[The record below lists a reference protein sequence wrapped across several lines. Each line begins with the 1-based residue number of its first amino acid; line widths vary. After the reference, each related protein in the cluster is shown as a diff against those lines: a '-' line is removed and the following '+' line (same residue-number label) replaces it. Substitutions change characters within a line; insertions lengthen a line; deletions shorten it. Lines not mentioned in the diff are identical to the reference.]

1 MSITLFGILW
11 LFLLL
16 VLFLKRND
24 EYVLFITLIGM
35 LLQSDDV
42 FTLGPESGMGSQVI
56 TSIFFILY
64 SYTIK
69 IKRTNIKFEYSILYI
84 IYFVIIIYMY
94 MFVKANIVKMYRKK
108 AVTDRP
114 YCLTFYFNICA

>member
-42 FTLGPESGMGSQVI
+42 FTLGPESGMGPQVI

-69 IKRTNIKFEYSILYI
+69 
-84 IYFVIIIYMY
+84 
-94 MFVKANIVKMYRKK
+94 
-108 AVTDRP
+108 
-114 YCLTFYFNICA
+114 

>member
-1 MSITLFGILW
+1 
-11 LFLLL
+11 
-16 VLFLKRND
+16 
-24 EYVLFITLIGM
+24 M

-42 FTLGPESGMGSQVI
+42 FTLGPESGMGPQVI

-94 MFVKANIVKMYRKK
+94 I
-108 AVTDRP
+108 
-114 YCLTFYFNICA
+114 

>member
-35 LLQSDDV
+35 LLQSEDV
-42 FTLGPESGMGSQVI
+42 FTLGPESGMGPQVI

-84 IYFVIIIYMY
+84 I
-94 MFVKANIVKMYRKK
+94 
-108 AVTDRP
+108 
-114 YCLTFYFNICA
+114 LTKV